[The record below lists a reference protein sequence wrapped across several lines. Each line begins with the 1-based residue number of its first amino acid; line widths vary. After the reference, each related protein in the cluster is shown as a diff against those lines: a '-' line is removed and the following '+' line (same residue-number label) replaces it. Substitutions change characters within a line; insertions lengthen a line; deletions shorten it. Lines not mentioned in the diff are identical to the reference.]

1 MPDAPLRVLYVED
14 DRLGALLVTEMLRDQ
29 AGIAL
34 RCAEDGAE
42 ALTLAAQWP
51 PQLLLLDAWL
61 PDTSGHRLLQ
71 ELRALPGLAAVPAI
85 MCSADGSEDDRQRAR
100 DSGFAEFWA
109 KPVQV
114 EAVRQALRRWQALLI
129 GNPAGSPGPG
139 TDNGGR

>member
-1 MPDAPLRVLYVED
+1 MPDAALRVLYVED
-14 DRLGALLVTEMLRDQ
+14 DRLGALLVTEMLRGE

-42 ALTLAAQWP
+42 ALALAAQWP

-61 PDTSGHRLLQ
+61 PDTTGHRLLQ

-114 EAVRQALRRWQALLI
+114 EAVRLALRRWQKLLI
-129 GNPAGSPGPG
+129 GNGAGDTGPRN
-139 TDNGGR
+139 DNASR